1 MKIAA
6 GDPVR
11 IVLDTSAAANLVL
24 ATPQAERLVTVLDA
38 AQLVLAPTLL
48 HSELA
53 NTLWKSVRFA
63 GMSLDTALSRYE
75 EALSLVDEFVPDS
88 QVMHQA
94 LQMAAT
100 HQHPVYDMVFLAL
113 AQRYACRLLS
123 TDSKLLAL
131 AARID
136 PNLAVPD

>member
-1 MKIAA
+1 MPS
-6 GDPVR
+6 D
-11 IVLDTSAAANLVL
+11 
-24 ATPQAERLVTVLDA
+24 
-38 AQLVLAPTLL
+38 
-48 HSELA
+48 
-53 NTLWKSVRFA
+53 
-63 GMSLDTALSRYE
+63 MALSRYE

-113 AQRYACRLLS
+113 AQRYAYRLLS

-131 AARID
+131 AVRID
-136 PNLAVPD
+136 PHLAVPDLGRQRQALIGSVLHMVQGQS

>member
-63 GMSLDTALSRYE
+63 GMPLDTALSRYE
-75 EALSLVDEFVPDS
+75 EALSLVD
-88 QVMHQA
+88 
-94 LQMAAT
+94 
-100 HQHPVYDMVFLAL
+100 
-113 AQRYACRLLS
+113 
-123 TDSKLLAL
+123 
-131 AARID
+131 ARSECQE
-136 PNLAVPD
+136 LAVG